1 MGRRTHFQGG
11 HSPGWLSEAK
21 PELGW
26 SLGFL
31 PQGLS
36 MWLDW
41 AADKTVVSW
50 WLDLLLGS

>member
-1 MGRRTHFQGG
+1 MEMVGAQ
-11 HSPGWLSEAK
+11 

-31 PQGLS
+31 PWGLS

-41 AADKTVVSW
+41 ASNKMVVSW
-50 WLDLLLGS
+50 WLDLLPGS

>member
-1 MGRRTHFQGG
+1 MGCRTHFQGD
-11 HSPGWLSEAK
+11 HSPGWLSEAQ

-31 PQGLS
+31 PRGLS

-41 AADKTVVSW
+41 ASDKVVVSW
-50 WLDLLLGS
+50 WLDLLPGS